1 MSEIWKPIKGY
12 EDLYEVSNTGRVRRI
27 RHKAVIGKTNPTLPQ
42 REKKPH
48 VNQDG
53 YAMVGLYRGQTQKH
67 IGVHR
72 LVAMA
77 FIPNPENLPQ
87 VNHKDEDKTNNHVDN
102 LEWCTNEY
110 NSRYGTRSE
119 RIGKANKNGKKS
131 KPIIGKK
138 DDKILQFPSIA
149 EASRTLK
156 IVRENIVAA
165 LKGRRKDAGGYI
177 WEYLY

>member
-1 MSEIWKPIKGY
+1 MSEVWKPIKDY
-12 EDLYEVSNTGRVRRI
+12 EELFEVSNTGKVRRI
-27 RHKAVIGKTNPTLPQ
+27 ASYSWCGNLIKL
-42 REKKPH
+42 KKPKIKKFTS
-48 VNQDG
+48 NRNG
-53 YAMVGLYRGQTQKH
+53 YPMVGLYKGQTQKH
-67 IGVHR
+67 VAIHR
-72 LVAMA
+72 LVAQA

-87 VNHKDEDKTNNHVDN
+87 VNHKDEDKTNNHVNN

-110 NSRYGTRSE
+110 NSRYGTRPE
-119 RIGKANKNGKKS
+119 RIGRANKNGKKS

-156 IVRENIVAA
+156 IVRENIIAA
-165 LKGRRKDAGGYI
+165 LKGRRKNAGGYI